1 METREGSE
9 GFRTVRLNSGLLTYR
24 PGNRYPAD
32 MASDI
37 EWIEEPPLRDPVGV
51 LAFEGWNDA
60 ADAASRVLYY
70 LMEHHDEIPVA
81 QIDMETYVNY
91 QLSRP
96 VASIE
101 GSVRHVHWPVTGFF
115 AMPLPDHHRDLVLV
129 LGEEPHLRWRRYC
142 AEVVRAFVRLGVR
155 EAVALG
161 AFIGQVPHTL
171 PVPLFGSSSDPGFAL
186 RMGIN
191 VSTYEG
197 PTGITGVI
205 TSVLEDEGIEA
216 SGLWAGI
223 PHYLA
228 GTPSPTG
235 TRALLYALGDL
246 IGWGFDTEEL
256 DAEVIRYQGKINE
269 IIGES
274 EGLSDYIRQL
284 EEESES
290 RAVQEGEGR
299 RLVEDIEH
307 FLRNPN

>member
-1 METREGSE
+1 
-9 GFRTVRLNSGLLTYR
+9 
-24 PGNRYPAD
+24 
-32 MASDI
+32 
-37 EWIEEPPLRDPVGV
+37 
-51 LAFEGWNDA
+51 
-60 ADAASRVLYY
+60 
-70 LMEHHDEIPVA
+70 
-81 QIDMETYVNY
+81 
-91 QLSRP
+91 
-96 VASIE
+96 
-101 GSVRHVHWPVTGFF
+101 
-115 AMPLPDHHRDLVLV
+115 
-129 LGEEPHLRWRRYC
+129 
-142 AEVVRAFVRLGVR
+142 
-155 EAVALG
+155 
-161 AFIGQVPHTL
+161 
-171 PVPLFGSSSDPGFAL
+171 
-186 RMGIN
+186 MGIN

-228 GTPSPTG
+228 APRAPRHR